1 MEPQAIRSGAGERHP
16 SQADLESFMRGELSE
31 QRAVLVVR
39 HLLRGCARCAVITG
53 RLWRFGDE
61 GSQRVAPA
69 QGRPANEV
77 RVWQ

>member
-1 MEPQAIRSGAGERHP
+1 MEPQAIRSRAGERHP
-16 SQADLESFMRGELSE
+16 SQADLESFMRGELPGE
-31 QRAVLVVR
+31 RAVTVVR
-39 HLLRGCARCAVITG
+39 HLLRGCARCAATTG

-61 GSQRVAPA
+61 EPQRVAPA